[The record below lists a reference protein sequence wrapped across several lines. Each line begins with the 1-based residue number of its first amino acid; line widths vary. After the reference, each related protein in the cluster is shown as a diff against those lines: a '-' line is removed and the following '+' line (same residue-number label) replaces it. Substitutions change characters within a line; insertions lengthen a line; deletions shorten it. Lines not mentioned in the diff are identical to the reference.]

1 MIYAFLI
8 IIIFILIAI
17 IVFQNIKIN
26 KISNSLTEIIT
37 GNFNARIKFHDYNKS
52 VKNLIINLN
61 RIIDK
66 FQEVVYVNKQ
76 YEDDRKKMISNISH
90 DLRTPLTSMLGYVEM
105 LQTDTSLSLNEKK
118 EYLDVIESKGELLRR
133 LIDEFFS
140 LSKID
145 SDDINFEFK
154 KIDITEV
161 TRQCV
166 LSFLKDFEA
175 KEITPVI
182 EIPEKEVYITADE
195 KSITRILQNIIS
207 NSLKYG
213 SSGKIIG
220 ISLKEN
226 KDNVTI
232 TIWDKG
238 KGIKK
243 EDLPYIFERLYTGEK
258 SRNNHLKGSGI
269 GLTIVKKLVEK
280 HNGKIE
286 VESLPYE
293 KTTFKITLFKK
304 LRNV

>member
-1 MIYAFLI
+1 MMYAVLI
-8 IIIFILIAI
+8 TIIVILIAL
-17 IVFQNIKIN
+17 IVFQNIKLF
-26 KISNSLTEIIT
+26 KISKALTEIIS
-37 GNFNARIKFHDYNKS
+37 GNFNERIKFRDYNKS

-61 RIIDK
+61 RLIDK
-66 FQEVVYVNKQ
+66 FQEIAAVNKQ

-90 DLRTPLTSMLGYVEM
+90 DLRTPLTAMLGYVEM
-105 LQTDTSLSLNEKK
+105 LQTDTSLSLNDKK
-118 EYLDVIESKGELLRR
+118 EYLQVIETKGEVLRR

-161 TRQCV
+161 TRQCA

-182 EIPEKEVYITADE
+182 EIPEKEIYITADI
-195 KSITRILQNIIS
+195 KSINRILQNIIS

-213 SSGKIIG
+213 SSGKLIG

-232 TIWDKG
+232 DIWDKG

-258 SRNNHLKGSGI
+258 SRNSNLKGSGI

-293 KTTFKITLFKK
+293 KTSFKITLFKK

>member
-1 MIYAFLI
+1 MMYIFLI
-8 IIIFILIAI
+8 AIIVILIVI
-17 IVFQNIKIN
+17 IVFQNIKLC
-26 KISNSLTEIIT
+26 KISKALTEIIS
-37 GNFNARIKFHDYNKS
+37 GNFNERIKFHDYNKS
-52 VKNLIINLN
+52 IKNLIVNLN
-61 RIIDK
+61 RLIDK
-66 FQEVVYVNKQ
+66 FQEVAAVNRQ

-105 LQTDTSLSLNEKK
+105 LETDNSLSLNEKK
-118 EYLDVIESKGELLRR
+118 EYLEVIETKGEVLRR

-161 TRQCV
+161 TRQCI

-195 KSITRILQNIIS
+195 KSINRILQNIIS

-213 SSGKIIG
+213 SGGKVVG

-232 TIWDKG
+232 DIWDKG
-238 KGIKK
+238 KGIKE

-258 SRNNHLKGSGI
+258 SRNSHLKGSGI

-286 VESLPYE
+286 VDSLPYE